1 MKKIM
6 AKGLIILIMSLCICA
21 LGNITVYADFE
32 EDIIS
37 EFDFSDMEEFIN
49 NDDDLKD
56 IEFKEIINEF
66 MKGDAQKGFEKIL
79 SIMYEILLKNLV
91 SNKDI
96 LKRIV
101 IITILAAVFTNF
113 SKILKNNQVSEMGF
127 TVCYMMI
134 ISFLAVS
141 FNILSM
147 MASATIEKMV
157 DFMKALLP
165 VYIVTVGVSDGQTAA
180 STYYQVALVVITIIE
195 VFCLKV
201 LLPAMNLYVV
211 ITIINNIHKEDYM
224 SKICEMIKNGVTFAI
239 KGMLTVVTGLNVIR
253 QMFTPVNSGIGI
265 NASKNVLGLMS
276 GAGKMG
282 SSLTE
287 LVYGT
292 GNILKNSI
300 GGVGLI
306 VLSIIILIP
315 IVKMV
320 IYIFMYQITN
330 VLVQPVSDKR
340 IIACLDGVTKGAVLL
355 LRIVFSV
362 SLMFVITIAIVCI
375 NNG

>member
-1 MKKIM
+1 MKKII
-6 AKGLIILIMSLCICA
+6 AKGLIILIISVCICLLA
-21 LGNITVYADFE
+21 DIMVYADFE

-37 EFDFSDMEEFIN
+37 EYDFGDMEEFIN
-49 NDDDLKD
+49 NDNDLEN

-66 MKGDAQKGFEKIL
+66 MKGDAQKGFQKIL
-79 SIMYEILLKNLV
+79 DIMYELLLKNLI

-101 IITILAAVFTNF
+101 IIAVLASIFTNF
-113 SKILKNNQVSEMGF
+113 SKILKNSQVSEMGF

-141 FNILSM
+141 FNMLSV
-147 MASATIEKMV
+147 MASATISKMV

-165 VYIVTVGVSDGQTAA
+165 VYIVTVGVSDGQPAA
-180 STYYQVALVVITIIE
+180 STYYQVTLVVITIIE

-224 SKICEMIKNGVTFAI
+224 SKICSLIKSGVSFAI

-253 QMFTPVNSGIGI
+253 QMFTPLNSKVGI
-265 NASKNVLGLMS
+265 NASKNVLGVMS
-276 GAGKMG
+276 GVSKMG
-282 SSLTE
+282 SNLTE

-292 GNILKNSI
+292 GNILKNYI

-306 VLSIIILIP
+306 VFSIIILIP

-320 IYIFMYQITN
+320 IYIFMYQVTN
-330 VLVQPVSDKR
+330 VMLQPVSDKR
-340 IIACLDGVTKGAVLL
+340 IVECMEGITQGAILL

-362 SLMFVITIAIVCI
+362 SLMFMITIAIVCL

>member
-1 MKKIM
+1 MKKII
-6 AKGLIILIMSLCICA
+6 AKGLIILIISVCICLLA
-21 LGNITVYADFE
+21 DIMVYADFE

-37 EFDFSDMEEFIN
+37 EYDFGDMEEFIN
-49 NDDDLKD
+49 NDNDLEN

-66 MKGDAQKGFEKIL
+66 MKGDAQKGFQKIL
-79 SIMYEILLKNLV
+79 DIMYELLLKNLI

-101 IITILAAVFTNF
+101 IIAVLASIFTNF
-113 SKILKNNQVSEMGF
+113 SKILKNSQVSEMGF

-141 FNILSM
+141 FNMLSV
-147 MASATIEKMV
+147 MASATISKMV

-165 VYIVTVGVSDGQTAA
+165 VYIVTVGVSDGQPAA
-180 STYYQVALVVITIIE
+180 STYYQVTLVVITIIE

-224 SKICEMIKNGVTFAI
+224 SKICSLIKSGVSFAI

-253 QMFTPVNSGIGI
+253 QMFTPLNSKVGI
-265 NASKNVLGLMS
+265 NASKNVLGVMS
-276 GAGKMG
+276 GVSKMG
-282 SSLTE
+282 SNLTE

-292 GNILKNSI
+292 GNILKNYI

-315 IVKMV
+315 IVKVV
-320 IYIFMYQITN
+320 IYIFMYQVTN
-330 VLVQPVSDKR
+330 VMLQPVSDKR
-340 IIACLDGVTKGAVLL
+340 IVECMEGITQGAILL

-362 SLMFVITIAIVCI
+362 SLMFMITIAIVCL

>member
-1 MKKIM
+1 MKKIITNVLM
-6 AKGLIILIMSLCICA
+6 ILILSVFICLSADMS
-21 LGNITVYADFE
+21 VYADLE

-37 EFDFSDMEEFIN
+37 EYDFSDIEEFIN
-49 NDDDLKD
+49 DDEDLED

-66 MKGDAQKGFEKIL
+66 MKGNAQKGFEKIL
-79 SIMYEILLKNLV
+79 NIMYELLLKNLV

-101 IITILAAVFTNF
+101 IIAMLASVFTNF
-113 SKILKNNQVSEMGF
+113 SKILKNSQVSEMGF

-141 FNILSM
+141 FSMLSN
-147 MASATIEKMV
+147 MAAETIGKMV

-195 VFCLKV
+195 VFCLKI

-211 ITIINNIHKEDYM
+211 ITIINNIHREDYM
-224 SKICEMIKNGVTFAI
+224 SKICELIKSGVSFSI

-253 QMFTPVNSGIGI
+253 QMFTPINSKVGI
-265 NASKNVLGLMS
+265 NASRNVMGLMS
-276 GAGKMG
+276 GVNKMG

-292 GNILKNSI
+292 GNILKNYL
-300 GGVGLI
+300 GGAGLI

-315 IVKMV
+315 IAKMV

-330 VLVQPVSDKR
+330 VLLQPVSDKR
-340 IIACLDGVTKGAVLL
+340 ITECMEGVTKGSILL

-362 SLMFVITIAIVCI
+362 SLMFVVTIAIVCL